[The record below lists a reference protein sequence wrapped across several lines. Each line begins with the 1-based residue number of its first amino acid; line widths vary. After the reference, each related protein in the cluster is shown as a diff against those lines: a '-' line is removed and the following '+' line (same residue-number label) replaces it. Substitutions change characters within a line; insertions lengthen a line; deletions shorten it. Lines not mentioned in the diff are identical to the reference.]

1 MFLFEMGMSS
11 ASTLV
16 GVRKRVYSWTI
27 GMTIQVTM
35 KPLHISEDILP
46 IADFKAR
53 ASEVVRRLKEHRRPV
68 VITQSGKPAA
78 VLLSPEE
85 FDRLTH
91 RARFLDAVGEGLAD
105 AEAGRTVS
113 DEALGKLLDDE
124 FGKLKP

>member
-1 MFLFEMGMSS
+1 VGAERYAPS
-11 ASTLV
+11 ALEEA
-16 GVRKRVYSWTI
+16 RPWVYLQTIWT
-27 GMTIQVTM
+27 TCRVTM

-53 ASEVVRRLKEHRRPV
+53 ASEVVRRLREHRRPV

-85 FDRLTH
+85 FDRLTY

-105 AEAGRTVS
+105 AEAGRVVS

-124 FGKLKP
+124 FGKHEP

>member
-1 MFLFEMGMSS
+1 
-11 ASTLV
+11 
-16 GVRKRVYSWTI
+16 
-27 GMTIQVTM
+27 MTTWVTM
-35 KPLHISEDILP
+35 KPILISEDILP

-53 ASEVVRRLKEHRRPV
+53 ASEVVRRLREHRRPV

-85 FDRLTH
+85 FDRLTY

-113 DEALGKLLDDE
+113 DEALGRLLDDE
-124 FGKLKP
+124 FGKHEP